1 MQDYINKHY
10 NDLMN
15 VASLIHFRDGISL
28 KEAQMII
35 KELENKGLIQSHTTR
50 EYQAAFGCPVWY
62 IP

>member
-35 KELENKGLIQSHTTR
+35 KELENKGLIQSHT
-50 EYQAAFGCPVWY
+50 WY